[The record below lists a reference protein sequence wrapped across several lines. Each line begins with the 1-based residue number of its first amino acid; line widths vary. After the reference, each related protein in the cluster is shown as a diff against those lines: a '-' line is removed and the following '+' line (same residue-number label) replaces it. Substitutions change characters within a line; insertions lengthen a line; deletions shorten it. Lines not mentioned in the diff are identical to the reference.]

1 LGGWGQQN
9 NGGWGQQAP
18 NPNTGG
24 GWGQQAPNTGGWG
37 QQPANTGGWGQPQ
50 VPANTGGWG
59 QQPQVP
65 GNTGG
70 WGQPQV
76 PANTGGW
83 GQPQVPANTGGWGQ
97 PQVPGNTGGWGQQP
111 QVPGNTGGNM
121 IPGGQNILG
130 FVTPNATWGNQ
141 LEGNK
146 WVQFQQQNNNFSITN
161 AEDFDV
167 VKFLEQQITLIE
179 PSPEKA
185 KLEELRKKGQKFLDE
200 RFPPNN
206 NSLCGEWGNCSEWKD
221 IKWAKIS

>member
-1 LGGWGQQN
+1 MWGQLIIKKKKGGQNIAEQNLGGWGQQN

-37 QQPANTGGWGQPQ
+37 QPQVPANTGGWGQPQ

-70 WGQPQV
+70 WGQQH
-76 PANTGGW
+76 
-83 GQPQVPANTGGWGQ
+83 
-97 PQVPGNTGGWGQQP
+97 
-111 QVPGNTGGNM
+111 QVPGNTGGNL

-185 KLEELRKKGQKFLDE
+185 KL
-200 RFPPNN
+200 
-206 NSLCGEWGNCSEWKD
+206 
-221 IKWAKIS
+221 